1 MRLLRPRDERGDE
14 SIEVVLVT
22 PVLLLLIMTVIQFGL
37 WYHAS
42 HVAEAAAQEGASAA
56 RVEAAT
62 ANDGRERAQ
71 QFMASAAPALVDA
84 VSVTATRDT
93 EIARVEVNG
102 TVHSLV
108 PGLTLHVHGEAQSQ
122 VERFRPDTP

>member
-1 MRLLRPRDERGDE
+1 MNRTRAHDEDGDATVE
-14 SIEVVLVT
+14 AVLVT
-22 PVLLLLIMTVIQFGL
+22 PVLLFLIMVVIQFGL

-62 ANDGRERAQ
+62 AYDGRVRAR
-71 QFMASAAPALVDA
+71 QFMAAAAPALVDG